1 MGAPGLSRIRRSVLR
16 CRRCP
21 RLVEYLAE
29 CRARHPDYWAKPVP
43 GFGDPRARIAVVGLA
58 PGYRGANKSGIPFW
72 LDASGEWLY
81 GELERRGLW
90 DGEALRGVHILNAV
104 KCVPPGN
111 RPGGDEQDN
120 CRDWLRQELAA
131 LRDVRLVLALGSIAH
146 RAVLKTWDARPLAR
160 YPFAHG
166 SLHRIDGRPPL
177 LSSYH
182 PSRQN
187 TNTGVLTRRMWSGIF
202 ARATRLAAAG

>member
-1 MGAPGLSRIRRSVLR
+1 MADRGLEQIRRGVLR

-29 CRARHPDYWAKPVP
+29 CRAGHPEYWARPVP

-58 PGYRGANKSGIPFW
+58 PGYHGANRSGRPFW

-90 DGEALRGVHILNAV
+90 DGETLSGVHILNAV
-104 KCVPPGN
+104 KCVPPQN
-111 RPGGDEQDN
+111 RPTGAEQAG
-120 CRDWLRQELAA
+120 CLDWLRQELAA
-131 LRDVRLVLALGSIAH
+131 LEDVRLVLALGSIAH
-146 RAVLKTWDARPLAR
+146 RAVLKAWDASPLVR
-160 YPFAHG
+160 YAFSHG
-166 SLHRIDGRPPL
+166 SLHRIERRPPL

-187 TNTGVLTRRMWSGIF
+187 TNTGVLTRRMWRSVF
-202 ARATRLAAAG
+202 ARAVELAAV